1 MSVFLFALALATLVL
16 HVATAVQIQRGNR
29 SIRFLKDLP
38 PLAGPLPRVSILI
51 PARNE
56 ERNLEEALRSVL
68 ALDYDNLEIDVVDD
82 RSTDRTGEILD
93 RMAAA
98 DPRLRVVHV
107 RELPP
112 GWLGKNHALWLGAG
126 KATGEFLLFTDADI
140 VIEPLALRRAVGA
153 MVADGLDHLTASPSI
168 ERPSVL
174 FEMFIGVFALFFAL
188 FTKPWKV
195 KDPKSP
201 AHVGIG
207 AFNLVRASA
216 YHAAG
221 GHRAIAMRPDD
232 DLKLG
237 KLLKKNGF
245 RPEFVFGQGALR
257 VEWYASVRE
266 LIQGLMKNAFSGVDY
281 RVSVVVVSTVIQ
293 LVLLVWPF
301 LALFLDL
308 RADALAQPG
317 ERAGAL
323 PALLDQRSARRGA
336 PLARRRAPDRDPAL
350 PLHRLARHDPHPLE
364 RRHRLAGHA
373 LLPGGIKGQ
382 QGVSGTS
389 RAALPS
395 RRSGR
400 GVAYHPGSHRHHY
413 HPRHRLRRAVDHVAP
428 HRRRAADVV
437 GDERALAPVAPPDPV
452 APRNSRS
459 PGSSSCCSRSGS
471 GSCWTGSAG
480 HWSSICPRG
489 PSCTPRLN
497 GPRISGNGPI
507 SRDRRSSPSATV
519 NTIPAA
525 RRWRLLTAIAAA
537 NGFSLVSLTITYLLP
552 IVTAELGRR
561 RLAVYITALGRTPHE
576 ILTRAWNGKDFG
588 ALPDHLV
595 ALTMPFMEVGQ
606 GHLAYPVLHVIHSR
620 TRETALAPSA
630 AVLDEAITLFAGVGS
645 RAAAG
650 QGRVLPPPPGD
661 RRIPHHAFRGA
672 PRARGRVP
680 RSRRLSSRSARR
692 GSPP

>member
-1 MSVFLFALALATLVL
+1 LSVFLFALALATLVL
-16 HVATAVQIQRGNR
+16 HIATAIQIQRGNR

-56 ERNLEEALRSVL
+56 ERTLEEALRSIL

-153 MVADGLDHLTASPSI
+153 MVTDELDHLTASPSI

-174 FEMFIGVFALFFAL
+174 FEVFIGVFALFFAL

-201 AHVGIG
+201 AHIGVG

-281 RVSVVVVSTVIQ
+281 RVSVVVVSTVVQ

-301 LALFLDL
+301 LALFLTSGPTRWL
-308 RADALAQPG
+308 NLASV
-317 ERAGAL
+317 L
-323 PALLDQRSARRGA
+323 VLFCLCWINA
-336 PLARRRAPDRDPAL
+336 PLAEVRRWHGVAL
-350 PLHRLARHDPHPLE
+350 PIAT
-364 RRHRLAGHA
+364 
-373 LLPGGIKGQ
+373 LLFLYIVWRAMILTLWNGGIDWR
-382 QGVSGTS
+382 GT
-389 RAALPS
+389 
-395 RRSGR
+395 
-400 GVAYHPGSHRHHY
+400 HY
-413 HPRHRLRRAVDHVAP
+413 PLR
-428 HRRRAADVV
+428 
-437 GDERALAPVAPPDPV
+437 ELK
-452 APRNSRS
+452 
-459 PGSSSCCSRSGS
+459 
-471 GSCWTGSAG
+471 
-480 HWSSICPRG
+480 
-489 PSCTPRLN
+489 
-497 GPRISGNGPI
+497 
-507 SRDRRSSPSATV
+507 
-519 NTIPAA
+519 
-525 RRWRLLTAIAAA
+525 A
-537 NGFSLVSLTITYLLP
+537 NKV
-552 IVTAELGRR
+552 
-561 RLAVYITALGRTPHE
+561 
-576 ILTRAWNGKDFG
+576 
-588 ALPDHLV
+588 
-595 ALTMPFMEVGQ
+595 
-606 GHLAYPVLHVIHSR
+606 
-620 TRETALAPSA
+620 
-630 AVLDEAITLFAGVGS
+630 
-645 RAAAG
+645 
-650 QGRVLPPPPGD
+650 
-661 RRIPHHAFRGA
+661 
-672 PRARGRVP
+672 
-680 RSRRLSSRSARR
+680 
-692 GSPP
+692 